1 MHTRSVDTA
10 ALVRVALLAALT
22 AVTALV
28 TAGFDATATA
38 EEPPDLLN
46 ATTAVVDADD
56 VVLIAAF
63 VTSIPEVDE
72 PEWTGLTSTTSSI
85 VTTTTT
91 VAPPPPPT
99 TNPTHPTPSTTTSTI
114 ATTTTTVAPPT
125 TTLPAGGFDAAAE
138 AAFIG
143 LIDAARSDA
152 GVGRLARAGALDAY
166 ARGWAETM
174 AAAGTPSHSG
184 LGGAYGQWSIT
195 GENVGVGPNA
205 SVIFSALAGSG
216 PHLANMTHPDFTH
229 VGVGV
234 WIDGSGQMWT
244 VHVFGG

>member
-10 ALVRVALLAALT
+10 TLLRVALLAALT

-28 TAGFDATATA
+28 TAGLDATATA
-38 EEPPDLLN
+38 DEPPDLLS

-72 PEWTGLTSTTSSI
+72 PEWTAMASTTSI
-85 VTTTTT
+85 VTTTT
-91 VAPPPPPT
+91 APSESASPTTTEPPT
-99 TNPTHPTPSTTTSTI
+99 TPSTTTSTI

-138 AAFIG
+138 ATFIG

-152 GVGRLARAGALDAY
+152 GVGGLARAGALDAY
-166 ARGWAETM
+166 ARGWAEAM

-216 PHLANMTHPDFTH
+216 PHLSNMTHPDFTH